1 MTDLLGDIVE
11 MPVRKAA
18 EISGCGTFR
27 YRLTRYWGPGK
38 FMPFVM
44 LNPSTADAEVDDPTI
59 RRCMSFARRE
69 GAGGIVVGNLCA
81 FRSPSPSD
89 LDKAPDPFGLGNQD
103 ALINIALAAAADGM
117 PIVCAWGA
125 HGAGRGDRY
134 AVNLF
139 QAEGAKMVCLG
150 TTAWGHPRH
159 PLYVKG
165 DQPLVPYGTAV
176 TSHDEKSA

>member
-1 MTDLLGDIVE
+1 MSDLFSDIVE

-18 EISGCGTFR
+18 SISGCGTFR

-38 FMPFVM
+38 FLPFVM

-69 GAGGIVVGNLCA
+69 GAGGIVVANLCA
-81 FRSPSPSD
+81 YRSPSPAA
-89 LDKAPDPFGLGNQD
+89 LDKASDPFGLGNQD
-103 ALINIALAAAADGM
+103 ALIQIAVGAVADEM

-134 AVNLF
+134 AVDLF
-139 QAEGAKMVCLG
+139 QRNGARLVCLG
-150 TTAWGHPRH
+150 TTAAGHPRH

-165 DQPLVPYGTAV
+165 EQPFLPYPSSTNGERT
-176 TSHDEKSA
+176 